1 MKHCPYCA
9 EEIQDD
15 AIKCKFCG
23 EWLEQNS
30 KSHGD
35 ALSSTQIV
43 VVQSRKSRGVAACLA
58 IFLGG
63 IGIHKFYLNQSG
75 WGIIYL
81 LFCVTFIPAIVGF
94 IEGLIYAFMSD
105 EEFDKRFNQFSFEQ
119 HKINMTRV
127 DEQIAS
133 NNEADES
140 GIIYTAIIVWDSA
153 KVRSEPSSTSRIL
166 ERLSKGVKV
175 EVINISDQWVKVVV
189 PDSALE
195 GWMLESSMD
204 RLI

>member
-1 MKHCPYCA
+1 MKNCPYCA

-23 EWLEQNS
+23 EWLEKNS
-30 KSHGD
+30 QSYNEP
-35 ALSSTQIV
+35 LSNTQIV

-81 LFCVTFIPAIVGF
+81 ICSVTLIPAIAGF

-105 EEFDKRFNQFSFEQ
+105 EEFDKRFNQFSFYQ
-119 HKINMTRV
+119 RGVSKTTGNQ
-127 DEQIAS
+127 QIAS
-133 NNEADES
+133 NNKADES

-153 KVRSEPSSTSRIL
+153 KVRSEPNSTSRIL
-166 ERLSKGVKV
+166 DRLSKGVKV
-175 EVINISDQWVKVVV
+175 EVVNISDQWVKVVV
-189 PDSALE
+189 PDSDLE
-195 GWMLESSMD
+195 GWMFESSLD
-204 RLI
+204 RLT

>member
-1 MKHCPYCA
+1 
-9 EEIQDD
+9 
-15 AIKCKFCG
+15 
-23 EWLEQNS
+23 
-30 KSHGD
+30 
-35 ALSSTQIV
+35 
-43 VVQSRKSRGVAACLA
+43 
-58 IFLGG
+58 
-63 IGIHKFYLNQSG
+63 
-75 WGIIYL
+75 
-81 LFCVTFIPAIVGF
+81 
-94 IEGLIYAFMSD
+94 
-105 EEFDKRFNQFSFEQ
+105 
-119 HKINMTRV
+119 MTRV
-127 DEQIAS
+127 DKQIAS

-140 GIIYTAIIVWDSA
+140 RIIYTAIIVWDSA

>member
-1 MKHCPYCA
+1 MKNCPYCA

-23 EWLEQNS
+23 EWLEKNS
-30 KSHGD
+30 QSYNEP
-35 ALSSTQIV
+35 LSNTQIV

-81 LFCVTFIPAIVGF
+81 ICSVTFIPAIAGF
-94 IEGLIYAFMSD
+94 IEGLNYAFMSD
-105 EEFDKRFNQFSFEQ
+105 EEFDKRFNQFSFYQ
-119 HKINMTRV
+119 RGVSKTRGNQ
-127 DEQIAS
+127 QIAS
-133 NNEADES
+133 NNKADES

-166 ERLSKGVKV
+166 DRLAKGVKV

-189 PDSALE
+189 PDSNLE
-195 GWMLESSMD
+195 GWMLESSLD
-204 RLI
+204 RLT